1 MAETAQLP
9 GPAITFAIPYYSN
22 ASYLLEAVASVRAQT
37 MHDWELLIVDD
48 AGPEHAQDLVDA
60 LADARIRYIRNTT
73 NLGLAGNWNECI
85 RLAGAP
91 LVTLLHADD
100 RLRPDYAV
108 AVLAAARQPPVAAA
122 VFTDATIIGADGTPA
137 RSLPDLVKRFA
148 SRPRRDHDVLG
159 DEGLA
164 GILANN
170 YVMCPTLC
178 YRKEIVGEAPFDS
191 RWKFVLDL
199 DHATRLLLAGHRLRG
214 VRTVL
219 YEYRRHSDN
228 QTTALTADA
237 SRFAEEIDFYRSV
250 ER

>member
-1 MAETAQLP
+1 MAETAQTP

-22 ASYLLEAVASVRAQT
+22 ADYLLEAVASVRAQT
-37 MHDWELLIVDD
+37 IDDWELLVVDD
-48 AGPEHAQDLVDA
+48 AGPEPAGERVDA
-60 LADARIRYIRNTT
+60 LGDQRVRYIRNTS

-108 AVLAAARQPPVAAA
+108 AMLAAARQAPEVAA
-122 VFTDATIIGADGTPA
+122 VFTDATIIGADGARA

-148 SRPRRDHDVLG
+148 RRPRHNHDVFG

-178 YRKEIVGEAPFDS
+178 YRKEIIGAAPFDS

-199 DHATRLLLAGHRLRG
+199 DHASRLLLDGHRLRG
-214 VRTVL
+214 VRMVL
-219 YEYRRHSDN
+219 YEYRRHGKN

-237 SRFAEEIDFYRSV
+237 SRFAEELELYR
-250 ER
+250 